1 VTKLVLTVVSVYI
14 ICWLPHWVTQI
25 LVILEPPDSPQ
36 SPALVTSILLANCL
50 QYSNSA
56 MNPLLYAGLS
66 DNFRKSFRR
75 ACPCGLPSPWSQRAA
90 ARTCSFTTR
99 RTVRGPRF
107 TAVLQEES
115 SSSRGRPDPST
126 GLTGASSLGDIRSLG
141 AGQPEAKVVT
151 TAVVNGLLAPPTC
164 L

>member
-1 VTKLVLTVVSVYI
+1 MSSETF
-14 ICWLPHWVTQI
+14 LPQI

-36 SPALVTSILLANCL
+36 SPALVTAILLANCL

-66 DNFRKSFRR
+66 DNFRKSFRK
-75 ACPCGLPSPWSQRAA
+75 ACHCGLPSPWSQRAP

-107 TAVLQEES
+107 TAVLQEET

-126 GLTGASSLGDIRSLG
+126 GLTGASSLGDVRALG
-141 AGQPEAKVVT
+141 HQETRVVT
-151 TAVVNGLLAPPTC
+151 TAVVNGLLAPPTR